1 MVLAAVSGNGEL
13 DAAVATLKAN
23 HGANWSMTTA
33 LQVLSGR
40 RGQFAAECGK
50 DEERAEL
57 FLAHLIAET
66 VCNKAGMVAGAVSMP
81 TAEEI
86 AELQDR
92 AQAWRAHSS
101 EPPAE

>member
-13 DAAVATLKAN
+13 DAAVAALKVN
-23 HGANWSMTTA
+23 HGANWSLTTA

-50 DEERAEL
+50 DDERTEL
-57 FLAHLIAET
+57 FLAHLIAKT
-66 VCNKAGMVAGAVSMP
+66 VCNKADLGAVSMP

-86 AELQDR
+86 AALQDR
-92 AQAWRAHSS
+92 AQAWRAHSNDS
-101 EPPAE
+101 PAE